1 MPKLGE
7 EQGWDESGESSIMVA
22 LDSASMDDTW
32 DKVEERDLS
41 LQANDFIRCGLV
53 KDPCPSINDGR

>member
-1 MPKLGE
+1 
-7 EQGWDESGESSIMVA
+7 MVA

-32 DKVEERDLS
+32 DEVEERDLS
-41 LQANDFIRCGLV
+41 LQANDVMRCGLV